1 MSRLA
6 TSRTN
11 QDDRGAAIVEFALIS
26 GILIMLLLG
35 TISAGLTISHNI
47 SLNNGAREAARFGAT
62 LPVDS
67 DISSWLGNV
76 ADVAEQAT
84 NGDLGDATPGQSIC
98 VAYVYPN
105 GADAHDQTVS
115 ITETSGVRSTNVG
128 TSCFADGRP
137 ATERRVQ
144 ISLQRQ
150 SDIETGIFSHE
161 LTLNA
166 TAIVRFDRG

>member
-67 DISSWLGNV
+67 DIPSWLGNV

-84 NGDLGDATPGQSIC
+84 NGTSVTPPLASPF
-98 VAYVYPN
+98 VSPMSTP
-105 GADAHDQTVS
+105 TVL
-115 ITETSGVRSTNVG
+115 TPTTKRS
-128 TSCFADGRP
+128 
-137 ATERRVQ
+137 Q
-144 ISLQRQ
+144 
-150 SDIETGIFSHE
+150 
-161 LTLNA
+161 
-166 TAIVRFDRG
+166 